1 MMEMQTFV
9 AVSLGFL
16 TTNWDFFRQVAT
28 LDALRVNGA
37 GVPDEILEEFISV
50 LCLYH
55 QTRSCDNIPGILYEF
70 FTFGREFVEFN
81 R

>member
-1 MMEMQTFV
+1 MEVQTFV
-9 AVSLGFL
+9 AVGLDFL
-16 TTNWDFFRQVAT
+16 TTHWDFFGQVAT
-28 LDALRVNGA
+28 FDAPRINRA
-37 GVPDEILEEFISV
+37 GVPNEILEEFISV

-55 QTRSCDNIPGILYEF
+55 QARSCDDIPGILYEF